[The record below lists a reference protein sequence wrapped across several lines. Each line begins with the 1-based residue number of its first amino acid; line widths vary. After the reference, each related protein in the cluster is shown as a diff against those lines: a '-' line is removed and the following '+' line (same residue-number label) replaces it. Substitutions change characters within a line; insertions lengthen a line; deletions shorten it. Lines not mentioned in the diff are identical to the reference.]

1 MQARVVPR
9 PARGRTEE
17 RRRRAAFLNERESHW
32 LSAILTASE
41 RGAPLLAFSLQVSLG
56 FSSVVDKHLDRILF
70 CLISCDTGISPHNLC
85 HQ

>member
-32 LSAILTASE
+32 LSAIHMASE
-41 RGAPLLAFSLQVSLG
+41 HGAPLLAFSLQVSLG
-56 FSSVVDKHLDRILF
+56 FSSVVDKHLDGVLF
-70 CLISCDTGISPHNLC
+70 CLISPNHLC

>member
-56 FSSVVDKHLDRILF
+56 FSSVVDKHLDRVLF
-70 CLISCDTGISPHNLC
+70 CLISPNHLC